1 MLPKDKKKKIIQKS
15 ALHEGDTGSAAVQVS
30 LLTERINRLSEHLK
44 KNQKD
49 RHSRRG
55 LLKMVVRRRK
65 LLDYLKNTSAEV
77 HSRLVTELKLKQK

>member
-1 MLPKDKKKKIIQKS
+1 MLPKEKKKKIIQKS
-15 ALHEGDTGSAAVQVS
+15 ALHESDTGSAAVQVS

-65 LLDYLKNTSAEV
+65 LLDYLKNTSADV
-77 HSRLVTELKLKQK
+77 YGRLATELKLKQK

>member
-1 MLPKDKKKKIIQKS
+1 MLPKEKKQKIIKKS
-15 ALHEGDTGSAAVQVS
+15 ATHEKDTGSAAVQVS
-30 LLTERINRLSEHLK
+30 LLTERINRLSDHLK

-65 LLDYLKNTSAEV
+65 MLDYLKNTSEEV
-77 HSRLVTELKLKQK
+77 YAKVAKELGLKK